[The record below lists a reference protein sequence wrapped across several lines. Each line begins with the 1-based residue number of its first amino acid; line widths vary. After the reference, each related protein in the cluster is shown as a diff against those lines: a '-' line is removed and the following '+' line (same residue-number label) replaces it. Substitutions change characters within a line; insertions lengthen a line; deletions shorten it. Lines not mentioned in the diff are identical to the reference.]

1 MLIIISVRW
10 REEKDAE
17 VRKGI
22 TGCINDGY
30 KQICKRDV
38 SEERTPCPH
47 THTHKQSVY
56 CVASNVD

>member
-1 MLIIISVRW
+1 MLIIISVRL

-38 SEERTPCPH
+38 SDVSVCVCH